1 MTENATAREGSETST
16 GNEAP
21 GKRRAPPRTS
31 RRIATKEAAEDEP
44 EHKIPVK
51 QERKPEKKI
60 PRPKPDPN
68 RETAIT
74 ENGYALHA
82 NGPPLHLPSLF
93 YRVDFVDCI
102 YLISEPPGEPYY
114 IARVMEFLYV

>member
-1 MTENATAREGSETST
+1 MTEITAVRDDSETST

-21 GKRRAPPRTS
+21 SKRRAPPRTS

-44 EHKIPVK
+44 ELKVPVK
-51 QERKPEKKI
+51 QEKKQEKKI

-68 RETAIT
+68 RETVIT

-82 NGPPLHLPSLF
+82 NGLLPFSSPSPLSHS
-93 YRVDFVDCI
+93 
-102 YLISEPPGEPYY
+102 
-114 IARVMEFLYV
+114 